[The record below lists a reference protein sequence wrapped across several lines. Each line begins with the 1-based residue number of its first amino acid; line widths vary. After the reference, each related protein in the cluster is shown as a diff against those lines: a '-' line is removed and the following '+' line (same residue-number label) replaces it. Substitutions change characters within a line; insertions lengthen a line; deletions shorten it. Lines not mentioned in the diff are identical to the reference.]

1 MRLVLD
7 TNIWLSG
14 LMLPESIPGQI
25 LRAVRTARLVAVM
38 SAPLSAEIALAL
50 TYRKVRTRIAL
61 SDEELARFVAELQY
75 ITDFV
80 TITGSTAKVPR
91 DRRDD
96 IVLATFVAGSADY
109 LITGDADLLELADRY
124 PILTARAFHDQFLR

>member
-1 MRLVLD
+1 MRVVLD

-14 LMLPESIPGQI
+14 LMLPGSIPGQI
-25 LRAVRTARLVAVM
+25 LRAVRSAELVAVM
-38 SAPLSAEIALAL
+38 SAPLRDEIALAL

-61 SDEELARFVAELQY
+61 SDEELGRFVAELQY

-80 TITGSTAKVPR
+80 PITDSAAKVPR

-96 IVLATFVAGSADY
+96 IVLATFIAAPADY
-109 LITGDADLLELADRY
+109 LITGDADLLELAHRY
-124 PILTARAFHDQFLR
+124 PILTPRAFHDQFLR

>member
-14 LMLPESIPGQI
+14 LMLPASIPGQI
-25 LRAVRTARLVAVM
+25 LRAVRSAQIVAVM
-38 SAPLSAEIALAL
+38 SAPLSEEIAVAL

-75 ITDFV
+75 VTDFV

-96 IVLATFVAGSADY
+96 IVLATFVAGAADY
-109 LITGDADLLELADRY
+109 LITGDADLLALTHRY
-124 PILTARAFHDQFLR
+124 PILTPRAFHDQFLR